1 MSNGNSKPY
10 KHLIDIMKAQQ
21 IHPYGDNGIV
31 APSVTISTEFYMKCL
46 YKMQLLQNMG
56 KLEPKEVANA
66 IHMLDSKDEADWVVV
81 EEIIKNKFLEI

>member
-1 MSNGNSKPY
+1 MSDGNSKY
-10 KHLIDIMKAQQ
+10 QALAQQ
-21 IHPYGDNGIV
+21 QHLPFRLPFGAGGNTPPVAIDNV
-31 APSVTISTEFYMKCL
+31 FYFKCV

-66 IHMLDSKDEADWVVV
+66 IRMLDSKDEADWIVV